1 MKKSYD
7 NILFNESGESIPLS
21 ADEFIDYLLQSVYHL
36 RYERDCLERQLHDIR
51 LILKPKK
58 QDNF

>member
-21 ADEFIDYLLQSVYHL
+21 ADEFIDYLLQSLCHL
-36 RYERDCLERQLHDIR
+36 RYERDCLERQLYDIQ
-51 LILKPKK
+51 LILNPKK